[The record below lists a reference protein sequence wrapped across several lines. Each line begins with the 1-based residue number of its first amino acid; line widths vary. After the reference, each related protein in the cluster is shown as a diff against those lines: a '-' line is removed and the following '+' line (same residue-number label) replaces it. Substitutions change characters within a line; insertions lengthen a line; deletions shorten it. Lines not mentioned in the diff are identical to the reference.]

1 MFTPREPK
9 EELLTDSCSYKR
21 LSWSLRSLVQL
32 SQEAKMR
39 ERGIPVDVGIKELQ
53 RAGGWVGKGDGHPV
67 AWMRGGPLHI
77 HYPA

>member
-1 MFTPREPK
+1 
-9 EELLTDSCSYKR
+9 
-21 LSWSLRSLVQL
+21 
-32 SQEAKMR
+32 MR